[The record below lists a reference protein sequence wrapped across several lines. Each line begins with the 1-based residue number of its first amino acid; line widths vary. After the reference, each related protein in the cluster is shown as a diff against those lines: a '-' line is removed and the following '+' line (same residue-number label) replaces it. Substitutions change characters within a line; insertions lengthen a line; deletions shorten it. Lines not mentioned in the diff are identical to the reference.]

1 MKDVHVKVDQN
12 DLSSFRTGRVDTD
25 RVDATTDND
34 IQEQIEHDNAEAIVD
49 MGEYIRGVRARVGAH
64 GLVRHRVWNCSTKS
78 DSL

>member
-34 IQEQIEHDNAEAIVD
+34 IQEQIEIGEVHQPLLEALP
-49 MGEYIRGVRARVGAH
+49 GIRH
-64 GLVRHRVWNCSTKS
+64 G
-78 DSL
+78 